1 MDEQSDVKNRLLA
14 MMEWLTPEQLAELNN
29 AIRDALISA
38 AKGQPAK
45 FAINELVDVSQEEA
59 RRICQKIG
67 LDWQTGEMFD
77 DQND

>member
-1 MDEQSDVKNRLLA
+1 MDEQSNAKNRLLA

-67 LDWQTGEMFD
+67 LDWETGLMSAER
-77 DQND
+77 ND

>member
-1 MDEQSDVKNRLLA
+1 MDEQSDDKNRLLA

-38 AKGQPAK
+38 AQGQPAK

-67 LDWQTGEMFD
+67 LDWQTGEMSD
-77 DQND
+77 DQRD

>member
-1 MDEQSDVKNRLLA
+1 MDEQANVKNRFLA

-67 LDWQTGEMFD
+67 LDWETGEMCD

>member
-1 MDEQSDVKNRLLA
+1 
-14 MMEWLTPEQLAELNN
+14 MMERLTPQQLAELNN

-67 LDWQTGEMFD
+67 LDWETGQMSAD
-77 DQND
+77 PND

>member
-38 AKGQPAK
+38 AQGQPAK

-67 LDWQTGEMFD
+67 LDWQTGEMSD
-77 DQND
+77 DQRD

>member
-1 MDEQSDVKNRLLA
+1 MDEQAKVKNRLLA
-14 MMEWLTPEQLAELNN
+14 TMEWLTPEQLAELND

-45 FAINELVDVSQEEA
+45 FAINELVHVSQKEA

-67 LDWQTGEMFD
+67 LDWKTGEMSTD
-77 DQND
+77 RND

>member
-38 AKGQPAK
+38 AQGQPAK
-45 FAINELVDVSQEEA
+45 FAINELVHVSQEEA

-67 LDWQTGEMFD
+67 LDWKTGMMSAER
-77 DQND
+77 ND